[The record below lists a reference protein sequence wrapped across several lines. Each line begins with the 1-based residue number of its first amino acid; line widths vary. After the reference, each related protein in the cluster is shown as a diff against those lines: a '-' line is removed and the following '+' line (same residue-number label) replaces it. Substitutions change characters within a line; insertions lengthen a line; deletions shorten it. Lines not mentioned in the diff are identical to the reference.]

1 MPARVRDYRCSN
13 VKMRRDVGF
22 TPRVTV
28 PASIAN
34 ILNWLKSDGYME
46 FGNPRFYNTQWME
59 LLKER
64 GQGLTPVSNRRR
76 NSA

>member
-1 MPARVRDYRCSN
+1 MTRG
-13 VKMRRDVGF
+13 VGF
-22 TPRVTV
+22 TPRLSV

-34 ILNWLKSDGYME
+34 MVSWIKSDGYME

-64 GQGLTPVSNRRR
+64 NQTLSLAQSVPRD
-76 NSA
+76 SA